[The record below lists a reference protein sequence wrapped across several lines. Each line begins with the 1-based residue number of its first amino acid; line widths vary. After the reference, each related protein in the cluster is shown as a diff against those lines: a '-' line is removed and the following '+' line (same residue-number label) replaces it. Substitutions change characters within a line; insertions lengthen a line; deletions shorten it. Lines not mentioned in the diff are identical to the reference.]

1 VANRRERDEG
11 RFVGITDRLKDLR
24 KKAGDTSAEHK
35 DQIQAAVEKA
45 EVAADE
51 RTGGKYHDQ
60 IAKAGA
66 KVEEYVENLKPE
78 ASNAEDAPATAR
90 QASAP
95 PPDRSTDAP

>member
-1 VANRRERDEG
+1 
-11 RFVGITDRLKDLR
+11 VGITDRLKDLR
-24 KKAGDTSAEHK
+24 KKADDTSAEHK

-66 KVEEYVENLKPE
+66 KVEANVENLKPE
-78 ASNAEDAPATAR
+78 ASAEEDAPATAR

-95 PPDRSTDAP
+95 PPDRGTDSP

>member
-1 VANRRERDEG
+1 
-11 RFVGITDRLKDLR
+11 VGITDRLKDLR
-24 KKAGDTSAEHK
+24 KKAEDTSADHK

-60 IAKAGA
+60 VAKAGA
-66 KVEEYVENLKPE
+66 KVEEYVGNLKPE
-78 ASNAEDAPATAR
+78 ASNAEDAPGTAR
-90 QASAP
+90 QPSAP